1 MAEICHHRKYRRFLL
16 SCCYFEFSYY
26 HRLNQLN
33 CLDVSKVRSF
43 AVALYCS
50 KILLKSRFPLYPP
63 PTSRNYTSFPWLICR
78 YAGVWPAFKT
88 ICWCNGSL
96 GNGEMKFISIQR
108 FFIYIYCQVCPSVPL
123 SKLEYPSA
131 CLNGISSIVFVCLL
145 LIPLLVF

>member
-63 PTSRNYTSFPWLICR
+63 PPHVSELHILPVAHMQICR
-78 YAGVWPAFKT
+78 SVA
-88 ICWCNGSL
+88 SL
-96 GNGEMKFISIQR
+96 QNHLLVQWFSGKRRDE
-108 FFIYIYCQVCPSVPL
+108 IYIHSAVFHLYILPSV
-123 SKLEYPSA
+123 SFSSLEQTRVPFS
-131 CLNGISSIVFVCLL
+131 LFQWN
-145 LIPLLVF
+145 